1 MVLTDV
7 QINEIAESLE
17 SGMKCYY
24 NSLTGDIKT
33 IIDFDSW
40 IGADDELWED
50 DINEIDEHFGD
61 YFVFENMSSHDSFNL
76 MVDFVDVVDDTK
88 IQSKLINA
96 LNKSKPFRH
105 FKYAIDH
112 SGDCRQQWF
121 DFKKSRYMEWV
132 KDQIETE
139 NELNDFKRRLIE

>member
-7 QINEIAESLE
+7 KIREIADGLE

-24 NSLTGDIKT
+24 NRLTGDIKT

-61 YFVFENMSSHDSFNL
+61 YFVFENMSSNDSFNL
-76 MVDFVDVVDDTK
+76 MVDFVDVVDDSK

-96 LNKSKPFRH
+96 LNKSKPFRN
-105 FKYAIDH
+105 FKRAIDD
-112 SGDCRQQWF
+112 SGEYRQQWF
-121 DFKKSRYMEWV
+121 DFKMSRYIEWV
-132 KDQIETE
+132 KEQIDIE
-139 NELNDFKRRLIE
+139 NSLRNYE

>member
-7 QINEIAESLE
+7 QIREIADCME

-24 NSLTGDIKT
+24 NRLTGDIKT

-40 IGADDELWED
+40 IYADEELWEE

-61 YFVFENMSSHDSFNL
+61 YFVFENMTSNDSFNL
-76 MVDFVDVVDDTK
+76 MADFVDVVDDSK

-96 LNKSKPFRH
+96 LNKSKPFRN
-105 FKYAIDH
+105 FKQAIDN
-112 SGDCRQQWF
+112 SSEYRQKWF
-121 DFKKSRYMEWV
+121 DFKKSRYIEWV
-132 KDQIETE
+132 KNQIDTE
-139 NELNDFKRRLIE
+139 NNLRKDE